1 MLSLQVFFCLM
12 KCKRTYVY
20 AAGYSGVQSSLVLNK
35 VVHHHEVADPLVIN
49 TMSLR
54 RAAQRIIPSLHR
66 YSVTVKFLPLLY
78 AKITF
83 IFIYIYINIKS
94 ILGGGIGRFFT
105 VTL

>member
-1 MLSLQVFFCLM
+1 ML
-12 KCKRTYVY
+12 
-20 AAGYSGVQSSLVLNK
+20 LVILACNPPWFSIRLSTI
-35 VVHHHEVADPLVIN
+35 HEVADPLVIN

-78 AKITF
+78 AKNYF
-83 IFIYIYINIKS
+83 YIYIYIYKYKEYFR
-94 ILGGGIGRFFT
+94 GGGIGRFFT

>member
-1 MLSLQVFFCLM
+1 ML
-12 KCKRTYVY
+12 
-20 AAGYSGVQSSLVLNK
+20 LVILACNPPWFSIRLSTI
-35 VVHHHEVADPLVIN
+35 HEVADPLVIN

-66 YSVTVKFLPLLY
+66 YS
-78 AKITF
+78 KIF
-83 IFIYIYINIKS
+83 APPICENYFYIYIYINIKS

>member
-1 MLSLQVFFCLM
+1 ML
-12 KCKRTYVY
+12 
-20 AAGYSGVQSSLVLNK
+20 LVILACNPPWFSIRLSTI
-35 VVHHHEVADPLVIN
+35 HEVADPLVIN

-83 IFIYIYINIKS
+83 IFIYTYINIKS

>member
-1 MLSLQVFFCLM
+1 ML
-12 KCKRTYVY
+12 
-20 AAGYSGVQSSLVLNK
+20 LVILACNPPWFSIRLSTI
-35 VVHHHEVADPLVIN
+35 HEVADPLAIN

-78 AKITF
+78 AKNYF
-83 IFIYIYINIKS
+83 YIYININIKS

>member
-1 MLSLQVFFCLM
+1 ML
-12 KCKRTYVY
+12 
-20 AAGYSGVQSSLVLNK
+20 LVILACNPPWFSIRLSTI
-35 VVHHHEVADPLVIN
+35 HEVADPLVIN

-78 AKITF
+78 AKNYCY
-83 IFIYIYINIKS
+83 IYIYINIKS

>member
-1 MLSLQVFFCLM
+1 ML
-12 KCKRTYVY
+12 
-20 AAGYSGVQSSLVLNK
+20 LVILACNPPWFSIRLSTI
-35 VVHHHEVADPLVIN
+35 HEVADPLAIN

-78 AKITF
+78 AKNYF
-83 IFIYIYINIKS
+83 YIYIYINIKS
-94 ILGGGIGRFFT
+94 ILGGVDREIFYCNA

>member
-1 MLSLQVFFCLM
+1 ML
-12 KCKRTYVY
+12 
-20 AAGYSGVQSSLVLNK
+20 LVILACNPPWFSIRLSTI
-35 VVHHHEVADPLVIN
+35 HEVADPLVIN

>member
-1 MLSLQVFFCLM
+1 ML
-12 KCKRTYVY
+12 
-20 AAGYSGVQSSLVLNK
+20 LVILACNPPWFSIRLSTI
-35 VVHHHEVADPLVIN
+35 HEVADPLVIN

-83 IFIYIYINIKS
+83 IFIYIYKNIKS

>member
-1 MLSLQVFFCLM
+1 ML
-12 KCKRTYVY
+12 
-20 AAGYSGVQSSLVLNK
+20 LVILACNPPWFSIRLSTI
-35 VVHHHEVADPLVIN
+35 HEVADPLAIN

-78 AKITF
+78 AKNYF
-83 IFIYIYINIKS
+83 YIYIYKNIKS
-94 ILGGGIGRFFT
+94 ILGGWDREIFYCNA

>member
-1 MLSLQVFFCLM
+1 ML
-12 KCKRTYVY
+12 
-20 AAGYSGVQSSLVLNK
+20 LVILACNPPWFSIRLSTI
-35 VVHHHEVADPLVIN
+35 HEVADPLVIN

-78 AKITF
+78 AKNYF
-83 IFIYIYINIKS
+83 YIYIYKYKEYFRGWDREIFYCNA
-94 ILGGGIGRFFT
+94 

>member
-1 MLSLQVFFCLM
+1 ML
-12 KCKRTYVY
+12 
-20 AAGYSGVQSSLVLNK
+20 LVILACNPPWFSIRLSTI
-35 VVHHHEVADPLVIN
+35 HEVADPLAIN

-54 RAAQRIIPSLHR
+54 RAAQRIIPALHR

-83 IFIYIYINIKS
+83 IFIYINIKS

>member
-1 MLSLQVFFCLM
+1 ML
-12 KCKRTYVY
+12 
-20 AAGYSGVQSSLVLNK
+20 LVILACNPPWFSIRLSTI
-35 VVHHHEVADPLVIN
+35 HEVADPLAIN

-78 AKITF
+78 AKYYF
-83 IFIYIYINIKS
+83 YIYIYINIKS
-94 ILGGGIGRFFT
+94 VLGGGIGRFFT

>member
-1 MLSLQVFFCLM
+1 ML
-12 KCKRTYVY
+12 
-20 AAGYSGVQSSLVLNK
+20 LVILACNPPWFSIRLSTI
-35 VVHHHEVADPLVIN
+35 HEVADPLAIN